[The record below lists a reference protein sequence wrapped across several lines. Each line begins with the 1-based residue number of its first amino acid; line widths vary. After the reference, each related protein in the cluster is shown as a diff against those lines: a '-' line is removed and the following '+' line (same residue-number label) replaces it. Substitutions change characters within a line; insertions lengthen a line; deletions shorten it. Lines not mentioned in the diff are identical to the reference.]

1 MSNKTLNCKGAAD
14 QGHDG
19 GAKADITT
27 MKRRSFFKVLGA
39 ATAAAS
45 APTLFVKVRDAY
57 AKGVP
62 AMDRS
67 GTPDAVETDTAKTKF
82 VYSVCLQCH
91 SACGIRGKVDK
102 ATDTVLSIQGNP
114 FHPNNVEEDENRLEM
129 GKVKID
135 DPSVLKT
142 AGTICP
148 KGLASVEIMYN
159 PYRILTPLKRV
170 GPRGSGKWVSIT
182 YAKAIEEIAAKIL
195 PYWTDGPNP
204 AVSQK
209 KDEWYID
216 PNNKSLGWKNN
227 QVALS
232 IGRLE
237 HGQKEFTDR
246 WFKYGFGST
255 NNRLDHTSICET
267 SHHVGLEMVFGNSG
281 KHHTKPDFRKAK
293 VVLAI
298 GANLFEA
305 GFPAQAMSRK
315 IARAIKENNLQM
327 AIADPRFSKAA
338 AKAKWWLPVVPGGDA
353 ALCFAIM
360 KRWFDKTADFEKDG
374 GVGVNTTFL
383 RNATKGAAEADDDVN
398 VSDATW
404 LVRRD
409 NGAFYKDKDD
419 NLMVWSGGKA
429 VSISKDPHKSADK
442 IEGTLL
448 TDKAGVKVDNV
459 VCDSVFALV
468 YDYVSTKTVADWAA
482 LCGVDTAMINE
493 VADALSAAGVQGGV
507 EFYRGPVQHTNGTY
521 NALACAMLNT
531 LRGNYDHEGG
541 VAVTGGGHWH
551 EMGGKTDGQL
561 SIGSPASG
569 KYAYT
574 GPRVD
579 RAKAD
584 FSKYKG
590 ADTKPKRPWFP
601 FAYYGVW
608 QEVIPSIGDAY
619 PYAVKALF
627 SYWANPLYTT
637 PGARVPATAV
647 LLDESKLPL
656 HVSMDN
662 SFGETASLADYIIP
676 DTTFLERWSTPH
688 TAPVNFTSFSG
699 FRQPMAG
706 KYKDPANPKF
716 DEFQAAVGDCWQYED
731 IWIGMAL
738 KLSELA
744 NRPFP
749 GIGKDGLAPGKD
761 LYAASQWY
769 DQIAENF
776 ALEHND
782 KTGMKITKQDVFD
795 HGGAF
800 SPPGT
805 AEYEKV
811 GANSV
816 MKARF
821 KFKKPVHMYIEA
833 LALTPD
839 WKVDGSK
846 GKWSPIP
853 VWEPIR
859 DVLDNNVEDDQYQ
872 WPFLTVTYKAV
883 QHKMAVTAV
892 CPTLMM
898 LEPENFVE
906 MNASD
911 GRALGLETGDLV
923 LVQSPTNLGG
933 VKGKVKLTETIR
945 PGVIAASMGFGSWE
959 SSTKPHM
966 LDGKPTGFDP
976 RRGKGVNFN
985 AVQRLDPVLKDVVLQ
1000 DKIGG
1005 SSSYS
1010 QTRVR
1015 VTKVGS

>member
-1 MSNKTLNCKGAAD
+1 MSSKTQIPKGAAD
-14 QGHDG
+14 QGHDCG
-19 GAKADITT
+19 ENAGITT
-27 MKRRSFFKVLGA
+27 MRRRSFLKVLCA
-39 ATAAAS
+39 AGAAAS
-45 APTLFVKVRDAY
+45 APTLFVRVRDAY
-57 AKGVP
+57 AKDVP
-62 AMDRS
+62 PMDRS
-67 GTPDAVETDTAKTKF
+67 GTPDIVETDTAKTKF

-114 FHPNNVEEDENRLEM
+114 FHPNNVEEDENRLKMTE
-129 GKVKID
+129 KKID

-142 AGTICP
+142 AGTLCP
-148 KGLASVEIMYN
+148 KGLAAVEIMYN

-227 QVALS
+227 QVALY

-246 WFKYGFGST
+246 WFKNGFGSV
-255 NNRLDHTSICET
+255 NNRLDHTSTCET
-267 SHHVGLEMVFGNSG
+267 SHHVGLEMTFGFSG

-298 GANLFEA
+298 GTNLLEA
-305 GFPAQAMSRK
+305 GFPAQSMSRK
-315 IARAIKENNLQM
+315 IARAIKENKLQL

-338 AKAKWWLPVVPGGDA
+338 AKAKWWLPVMPGGDA
-353 ALCFAIM
+353 ALCFAIAR
-360 KRWFDKTADFEKDG
+360 RWFDKTANFEVDA
-374 GVGVNTTFL
+374 NAALNLTFL
-383 RNATKGAAEADDDVN
+383 RNATKGAAVADDDVN

-409 NGAFYKDKDD
+409 NKSWAKDKDG
-419 NLMVWSGGKA
+419 NLLTWSGGKA
-429 VSISKDPHKSADK
+429 VSIGKDPHKNDAK
-442 IEGTLL
+442 VEGTML
-448 TDKAGVKVDNV
+448 TDKAGVDVDGV
-459 VCDSVFALV
+459 KCDSVFALY
-468 YDYVSTKTVADWAA
+468 YDYITSKSLDEWASMSGCAADQ
-482 LCGVDTAMINE
+482 IIE
-493 VADALSAAGVQGGV
+493 VADALSAAGRQGAI
-507 EFYRGPVQHTNGTY
+507 EFYRGPVQHTSGLY
-521 NALACAMLNT
+521 NALACAMLNAF
-531 LRGNYDHEGG
+531 RGNYDFEGG

-551 EMGGKTDGQL
+551 EMGGKADGQL
-561 SIGSPASG
+561 SIAAPPSG
-569 KYAYT
+569 KYSAT
-574 GPRVD
+574 GPRMD

-584 FSKYKG
+584 FAKYKG

-601 FAYYGVW
+601 FALYGVW
-608 QEVIPSIGDAY
+608 QEVIPSIGQAY
-619 PYAVKALF
+619 PYAIKALF
-627 SYWANPLYTT
+627 SYWADPVYTT
-637 PGARVPATAV
+637 PGAQVPNTAV
-647 LLDESKLPL
+647 LVDEAKLPL

-662 SFGETASLADYIIP
+662 SFGQTATLADYIIP

-688 TAPVNFTSFSG
+688 TAPVNYTAFSG

-706 KYKDPANPKF
+706 KYKDPAKPKF

-731 IWIGMAL
+731 FWIGMAL
-738 KLSELA
+738 KLSELGK
-744 NRPFP
+744 RPFP
-749 GIGKDGLAPGKD
+749 GIGKDGMAAGKD
-761 LYAASQWY
+761 LFSAGQWY

-821 KFKKPVHMYIEA
+821 KFKQAVHLYIEP
-833 LALTPD
+833 LAVAKD
-839 WKVDGSK
+839 YKVDGSV
-846 GKWSPIP
+846 GTWSGIPI
-853 VWEPIR
+853 WEPIR
-859 DVLDNNVEDDQYQ
+859 DVLDNNIEDDPYQ
-872 WPFLTVTYKAV
+872 WPFITVTYKAV

-898 LEPENFVE
+898 LEPENYVE

-959 SSTKPHM
+959 ISSKPHIV
-966 LDGKPTGFDP
+966 DGKPTGFDP
-976 RRGKGVNFN
+976 RRGKGVNLN
-985 AVQRLDPVLKDVVLQ
+985 SVQRLDPVLKDVVLQ

-1015 VTKVGS
+1015 VTKVG